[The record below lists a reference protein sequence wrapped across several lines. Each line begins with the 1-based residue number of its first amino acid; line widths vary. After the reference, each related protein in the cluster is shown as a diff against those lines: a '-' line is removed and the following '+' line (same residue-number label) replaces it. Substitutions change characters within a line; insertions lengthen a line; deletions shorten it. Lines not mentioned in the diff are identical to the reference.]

1 MTRIAVFPGSFDPIT
16 LGHVNIIERALPLF
30 DKIIIA
36 IGKNSQKQGYFT
48 LEQRINWL
56 QELYLNEN
64 KVEIDSYE
72 GLTIDYCK
80 LKNAQYI
87 LRGLRSA
94 ADYEYEKVI
103 AQTNKTLNTEIETIF
118 ILSNPELGH
127 ISSTIVKEVLRNK
140 GDISKMVPI
149 SVSRGA

>member
-1 MTRIAVFPGSFDPIT
+1 MTRIAVFPGSFDPVT
-16 LGHVNIIERALPLF
+16 LGHINIIERAIPLF

-36 IGKNSQKQGYFT
+36 IGKNSQKQGFFT

-56 QELYLNEN
+56 QELYVHEN

-72 GLTIDYCK
+72 GLTIEYCNQ
-80 LKNAQYI
+80 KNAQYI